1 MSAFMM
7 PSMNQRQPK
16 LGTGGLTMTKK
27 YIDAEM
33 LISELDAACMPI
45 FEKGI
50 SGDLGDENSIADI
63 INAQPA
69 ADVQEVRHGR
79 WIKGKI
85 MGLFKCS
92 ACHNTFDYWVTGY
105 NHCPNCGA
113 RMDGEKN
120 DKKGI

>member
-1 MSAFMM
+1 M
-7 PSMNQRQPK
+7 
-16 LGTGGLTMTKK
+16 KK
-27 YIDAEM
+27 YIDA
-33 LISELDAACMPI
+33 DALY
-45 FEKGI
+45 EKIHNIG
-50 SGDLGDENSIADI
+50 GCDAPPDTWAEGWDEAIDECLNLLESM
-63 INAQPA
+63 PA

-113 RMDGEKN
+113 RMDGGE
-120 DKKGI
+120 